1 MARIQKSMP
10 AKEMALR
17 TLLYFVVSVICI
29 VILYPYFVMVC
40 TALKSRAEIFSV
52 NGTVLPQEALWS
64 NFTDI
69 WQKAPMAQYMLNSL
83 MIAGGST
90 LIAMLCGIP
99 AAYALARMKFKGQTA
114 FLGFIIV
121 SQMFAPVV
129 LLIGIYKVMQSLALT
144 NSVIGL
150 IFINAAFNQA
160 FTIWLLRGTFL
171 SISAEMEQAATI
183 DGCNRIQAMFKI
195 LLPVAAPGIVTT
207 LIFIFI
213 NAWNEYTVA
222 LCLIS
227 TDTLKPLTVGI
238 NIFNGYNIIEWQYL
252 FAASIFAIIPVVIMF
267 MSISAE
273 MEQAATIDGCNRI
286 QAMFKVLL
294 PMAAPGIVTTL
305 IFIFINAWN
314 EYTVALCLISTDTLK
329 PLTVGINIFNG
340 YNIIEWQYLFAG
352 SIFAIIPVVIMFM
365 SIEKNL
371 TEGLTSGGVKG

>member
-1 MARIQKSMP
+1 MIMARIQKPMP

-17 TLLYFVVSVICI
+17 TLLYLVVSLICI
-29 VILYPYFVMVC
+29 VILYPYFVMFC
-40 TALKSRAEIFSV
+40 TALKSRSEIFSI
-52 NGTVLPQEALWS
+52 NGTILPQKALWS
-64 NFTDI
+64 NFIDI
-69 WQKAPMAQYMLNSL
+69 WTKAPMGKYMLNSL
-83 MIAGGST
+83 LIAGGST
-90 LIAMLCGIP
+90 LIAMVCGIP

-114 FLGFIIV
+114 FLGFIII

-129 LLIGIYKVMQSLALT
+129 LLIGIYKVMQSLSLT

-183 DGCNRIQAMFKI
+183 DGCNRIQAMMKI

-267 MSISAE
+267 MSI
-273 MEQAATIDGCNRI
+273 
-286 QAMFKVLL
+286 
-294 PMAAPGIVTTL
+294 
-305 IFIFINAWN
+305 
-314 EYTVALCLISTDTLK
+314 
-329 PLTVGINIFNG
+329 
-340 YNIIEWQYLFAG
+340 
-352 SIFAIIPVVIMFM
+352 
-365 SIEKNL
+365 EKNL
-371 TEGLTSGGVKG
+371 TEGLTAGGVKG

>member
-1 MARIQKSMP
+1 MGDSTIALGNAHHINLKKALLRI
-10 AKEMALR
+10 
-17 TLLYFVVSVICI
+17 LLYFTVVNICL

-40 TALKSRAEIFSV
+40 NALKSNAEIFSM
-52 NGTVLPQEALWS
+52 NGTILPIEAVWS
-64 NFTDI
+64 NFVDI
-69 WQKAPMAQYMLNSL
+69 WSLAPMGKYMLNSVL
-83 MIAGGST
+83 IAGGST
-90 LIAMLCGIP
+90 AIAMVCGIP

-129 LLIGIYKVMQSLALT
+129 LLIGIYKVMSLFHLT
-144 NSVIGL
+144 NSILGL
-150 IFINAAFNQA
+150 VFINAAFNQA

-171 SISAEMEQAATI
+171 GISPEMEQAATV

-252 FAASIFAIIPVVIMF
+252 FA
-267 MSISAE
+267 
-273 MEQAATIDGCNRI
+273 
-286 QAMFKVLL
+286 
-294 PMAAPGIVTTL
+294 
-305 IFIFINAWN
+305 
-314 EYTVALCLISTDTLK
+314 
-329 PLTVGINIFNG
+329 
-340 YNIIEWQYLFAG
+340 G
-352 SIFAIIPVVIMFM
+352 SIFAIVPVVILFM
-365 SIEKNL
+365 SIEKHL
-371 TEGLTSGGVKG
+371 TSGLTAGGVKG

>member
-1 MARIQKSMP
+1 MTDNVRVNYGKLLSRI
-10 AKEMALR
+10 
-17 TLLYFVVSVICI
+17 LLYFVVVFICLF
-29 VILYPYFVMVC
+29 ILYPYFVMVC
-40 TALKSRAEIFSV
+40 TALKSRAEIFAMD
-52 NGTVLPQEALWS
+52 GTLLPKVAMWS

-69 WQKAPMAQYMLNSL
+69 WQKAPMAKYMVNSII
-83 MIAGGST
+83 IAAGST
-90 LIAMLCGIP
+90 AIAMICGIP

-129 LLIGIYKVMQSLALT
+129 LLIGIYKVMQVLGLT
-144 NSVIGL
+144 NSLLGL

-160 FTIWLLRGTFL
+160 FTIWLLRGTFM

-183 DGCNRIQAMFKI
+183 DGCNRVQAMFKV

-227 TDTLKPLTVGI
+227 TENIKPLTVGI

-252 FAASIFAIIPVVIMF
+252 FASSIFAIVPVVI
-267 MSISAE
+267 
-273 MEQAATIDGCNRI
+273 
-286 QAMFKVLL
+286 L
-294 PMAAPGIVTTL
+294 
-305 IFIFINAWN
+305 
-314 EYTVALCLISTDTLK
+314 
-329 PLTVGINIFNG
+329 
-340 YNIIEWQYLFAG
+340 
-352 SIFAIIPVVIMFM
+352 FM

-371 TEGLTSGGVKG
+371 TSGLTAGGVKG